1 MPSGR
6 VRPGEM
12 LGYVERLRQRDLWP
26 VTSINYDRGD
36 PVATPY
42 LAVPVAPDDNGV
54 RPLAGDTALHNPNV
68 EILHGAGTP
77 VTQPVKG
84 TPYTLR
90 CTVRNLGAI
99 SAYAGLAEFYVATP
113 SFFDQAAV
121 TFRAS
126 MRAVGYAGF
135 VALPGTDSVIDCP
148 GFWTPGSDQEA
159 ASSVL
164 VQVYDPFTDPLSYPF
179 DARED
184 RHVGRRDS
192 APVVRMPIIPYRSA
206 AYKYLVVDHDEDG
219 GFEQLG
225 FDDAGFSLGD
235 AGFGTP
241 DGFCSLNNPTDVKTT
256 WRPDTDILLR
266 KQFFLPAG
274 TSNLEVRV
282 AIDNDVQVFINGQDI
297 SRGLRTHEGCPSNDS
312 FVFIAPD
319 NLLVAGANLLA
330 VRGRDRGVL
339 CYLDVQVTATTP

>member
-1 MPSGR
+1 MPNGR

-12 LGYVERLRQRDLWP
+12 LGYVERLRQQDLWP
-26 VTSINYDRGD
+26 VASIKYDRGD

-42 LAVPVAPDDNGV
+42 LVVQVAPDENGV
-54 RPLAGDTALHNPNV
+54 RQLAGDIALHNPNV
-68 EILHGAGTP
+68 EILDGAGTP
-77 VTQPVKG
+77 VAKPVKG

-99 SAYAGLAEFYVATP
+99 SAYAGLAEFYVAAP
-113 SFFDQAAV
+113 SFVDQAAV
-121 TFRAS
+121 TFGAR

-148 GFWTPGSDQEA
+148 VSWTPGSDQEA

-164 VQVYDPFTDPLSYPF
+164 VQVYDPFTNPLSYPF

-192 APVVRMPIIPYRSA
+192 VPVVRMPIIPYRSA
-206 AYKYLVVDHDEDG
+206 AYKYLVVNHDEG
-219 GFEQLG
+219 AGFEQVG

-241 DGFCSLNNPTDVKTT
+241 DGFCALNNPADVKTT
-256 WRPDTDILLR
+256 
-266 KQFFLPAG
+266 
-274 TSNLEVRV
+274 
-282 AIDNDVQVFINGQDI
+282 
-297 SRGLRTHEGCPSNDS
+297 
-312 FVFIAPD
+312 
-319 NLLVAGANLLA
+319 
-330 VRGRDRGVL
+330 
-339 CYLDVQVTATTP
+339 